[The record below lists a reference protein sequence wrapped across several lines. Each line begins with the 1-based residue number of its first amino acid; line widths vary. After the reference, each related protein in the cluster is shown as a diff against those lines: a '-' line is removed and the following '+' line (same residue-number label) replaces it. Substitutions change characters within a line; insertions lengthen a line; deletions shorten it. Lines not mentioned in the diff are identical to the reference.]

1 MFLVTGGD
9 DGSWDHS
16 DTTETFD
23 PLVGSWV
30 ASGAKLPRPMYY
42 LRAVNINDRLL
53 IFGGTDKDRNSFDD
67 ILEYDPEQ
75 DAMIPVGHMIK
86 ARAEPA
92 VSVVPADDYLQW

>member
-1 MFLVTGGD
+1 MLLVTGGA

-53 IFGGTDKDRNSFDD
+53 IFGNDSLKSR
-67 ILEYDPEQ
+67 
-75 DAMIPVGHMIK
+75 
-86 ARAEPA
+86 
-92 VSVVPADDYLQW
+92 LQYPNKIVRESLKCTFTYNQKIITESI